1 MPACPKAGTEI
12 CPHFLGGCKKD
23 CTILAK
29 SCSRHGAHL
38 VKKTWGNVEE
48 RAENRAHWQ
57 HAAECPMLRPEPKRL
72 NEQAPLKKQA
82 LSKQADQ
89 NKNSVSWGLLS
100 SAPSFDFILF
110 PSLVH

>member
-1 MPACPKAGTEI
+1 M
-12 CPHFLGGCKKD
+12 
-23 CTILAK
+23 
-29 SCSRHGAHL
+29 RAHL